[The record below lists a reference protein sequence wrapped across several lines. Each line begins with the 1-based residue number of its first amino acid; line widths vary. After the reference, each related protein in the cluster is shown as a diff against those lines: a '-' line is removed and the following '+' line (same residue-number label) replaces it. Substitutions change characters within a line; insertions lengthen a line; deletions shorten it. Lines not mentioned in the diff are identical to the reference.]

1 MPKKIEGQTDEKV
14 PKSVCSQWTL
24 SIGAGESQDQQFSS
38 LDWKPLQ
45 AWGTSMLDIG
55 VTVGQNVLIHFS
67 IKTIHKARFLKV
79 MVLHD
84 ALTMSAAS
92 HWITRKT
99 ISVVAMLELT
109 TEDSAAAL

>member
-1 MPKKIEGQTDEKV
+1 
-14 PKSVCSQWTL
+14 
-24 SIGAGESQDQQFSS
+24 
-38 LDWKPLQ
+38 
-45 AWGTSMLDIG
+45 
-55 VTVGQNVLIHFS
+55 
-67 IKTIHKARFLKV
+67 

-92 HWITRKT
+92 HWITHKT

>member
-1 MPKKIEGQTDEKV
+1 MPKKIEGQTDEKA

-24 SIGAGESQDQQFSS
+24 SIGAGESRDQQFSS

-67 IKTIHKARFLKV
+67 IKTIHKSTLPESYGSARCFD
-79 MVLHD
+79 HECC
-84 ALTMSAAS
+84 
-92 HWITRKT
+92 
-99 ISVVAMLELT
+99 ISLDHSQDDKCCCNVRA
-109 TEDSAAAL
+109 DN